1 MSVWK
6 VYEGVRYC
14 AGVNEHTLKRYKRIR
29 ENREKLVELGLAT
42 SDEPLDCY
50 QSSEWKEHTVAY
62 TQCKFLR
69 IVSALSLSMSKSV
82 NNI

>member
-14 AGVNEHTLKRYKRIR
+14 SGVNEHTLKRYKRIR

-50 QSSEWKEHTVAY
+50 QSTEWKEHTVAY
-62 TQCKFLR
+62 TQCKVLQWGR
-69 IVSALSLSMSKSV
+69 LYLLSLSF
-82 NNI
+82 